1 MVRESMLNKRKQKEK
16 NKAIAGTL
24 NVLTGKN
31 DTNIIQKN
39 NTSFVTNNDT
49 KDVEKNKINI
59 DTNNNILNNTLYKTK
74 IETQYANINVK
85 QTRTIKIGSIA
96 IKTTA
101 TKEEMD
107 NAKRA
112 AYHLRLDTI
121 EKIQKCAKLSGLKK
135 AELVDIILNNEL
147 TNILNK
153 VENK

>member
-1 MVRESMLNKRKQKEK
+1 MARESMLNKRKQKEK
-16 NKAIAGTL
+16 NKAIAATL

-31 DTNIIQKN
+31 ETK
-39 NTSFVTNNDT
+39 FVTNTDT
-49 KDVEKNKINI
+49 QNKQ
-59 DTNNNILNNTLYKTK
+59 KTK
-74 IETQYANINVK
+74 IKNVIDNLQYDNVNVK
-85 QTRTIKIGSIA
+85 QTRTIKIGPIS

-112 AYHLRLDTI
+112 AYHLRLDTLD
-121 EKIQKCAKLSGLKK
+121 KINKCAKLSGLKK

-153 VENK
+153 IENK

>member
-1 MVRESMLNKRKQKEK
+1 MVRESMLNKRKQKER
-16 NKAIAGTL
+16 NKAVAVTL
-24 NVLTGKN
+24 NALTGKN
-31 DTNIIQKN
+31 ISEY
-39 NTSFVTNNDT
+39 NTSNDRLIETKFVTNNET
-49 KDVEKNKINI
+49 Q
-59 DTNNNILNNTLYKTK
+59 NNSSYK
-74 IETQYANINVK
+74 IENLQYSSINVR
-85 QTRTIKIGSIA
+85 QTRTIKIGSVL

-153 VENK
+153 AENK